1 MRLLLALSLLAVV
14 LIIAAPVAAQTYQ
27 TPPAQEQTP
36 PAQDLNQPPAE
47 PAPPVQEERTNPNSP
62 ALTGDS
68 GLTITG
74 SVVSFTD
81 TALVLDTAVGQQTI
95 QLDNRTSKPAML
107 HVGDRVTVDFVRN
120 STGVMIATAI
130 RPEGATTTESGV
142 AVSTETGT
150 ATETAPPVES
160 SVQTEETTTTSATEG
175 ESALPETGSEL
186 PLAGLIGLLAL
197 AGAAGLRAARRNA

>member
-1 MRLLLALSLLAVV
+1 MRLLVALSVLAVV
-14 LIIAAPVAAQTYQ
+14 LIIAAPVVAQTYQ
-27 TPPAQEQTP
+27 TPPAQEQAP

-47 PAPPVQEERTNPNSP
+47 PAPPVQEERTNPSSP
-62 ALTGDS
+62 AITGDS

-95 QLDNRTSKPAML
+95 QLDNRTAKPAML
-107 HVGDRVTVDFVRN
+107 HVGDRVAVDFVRN

-130 RPEGATTTESGV
+130 RPEGATTTETGV
-142 AVSTETGT
+142 TTSTT
-150 ATETAPPVES
+150 TETAPPVES
-160 SVQTEETTTTSATEG
+160 NVQTEETTTTSATKG

-197 AGAAGLRAARRNA
+197 AGAAGLKAARRNA